1 MTRRVDRDTFEI
13 LDRQT
18 LADLIKPQARLMRI
32 FRTAMR
38 KQPA

>member
-32 FRTAMR
+32 FRDAASR
-38 KQPA
+38 K